1 MLILTDPLEVG
12 DSVLVVVSVIG
23 ELDGL
28 DVVHGLT
35 LEVMEVEEVTVRT
48 VGVTSVLAVPY
59 IVDDTESVVVL
70 LTHTVAV
77 LRRDPV

>member
-48 VGVTSVLAVPY
+48 VGVTSVLGVPY
-59 IVDDTESVVVL
+59 IVDDTE
-70 LTHTVAV
+70 
-77 LRRDPV
+77 

>member
-1 MLILTDPLEVG
+1 
-12 DSVLVVVSVIG
+12 
-23 ELDGL
+23 
-28 DVVHGLT
+28 
-35 LEVMEVEEVTVRT
+35 MEVEEVTVRT